1 MFQPVLA
8 EKNISCD
15 MSYVANV
22 IAVMKER
29 INFVRELWDQ
39 VSFFFI
45 APVSYDEKTVRKRW
59 KKESPAQL
67 NELIGLLESIDDFSA
82 GNQEKIVKQ
91 WIEEKGYHLGNIM
104 NAFRLAL
111 VGESKGPQMFE
122 ISSLLGRQE
131 TIDRLRRAIEMIPAP
146 EDQ

>member
-1 MFQPVLA
+1 
-8 EKNISCD
+8 
-15 MSYVANV
+15 
-22 IAVMKER
+22 
-29 INFVRELWDQ
+29 
-39 VSFFFI
+39 
-45 APVSYDEKTVRKRW
+45 
-59 KKESPAQL
+59 
-67 NELIGLLESIDDFSA
+67 
-82 GNQEKIVKQ
+82 
-91 WIEEKGYHLGNIM
+91 M